1 MELVNRNIIFRCDS
15 SIKIGT
21 GHIFR
26 TINIAKELKKYQS
39 NIYFLCKNHLGNI
52 NYILNKDFK
61 LIELPFKNSESNA
74 KTIDDKNLYQSWLED
89 SQEQDAADFIKG
101 IKKLKIKNISWII
114 IDHYSL
120 NEKWIK
126 IVKEEL
132 KLIHNKLPKF
142 IFIDDI
148 LRTNLGS
155 EIIINYSNTYEIL
168 KEKYDLQKN
177 HEKTFLLGP
186 NFSILEKNYP
196 SLQKFARIR
205 KHIKNILIFFGGIDQ
220 DNFTSIA
227 IEVLK
232 DEVFSNISVDI
243 VIGKNC
249 PNKENIK
256 KIIRNRQKSNL
267 HIEIP
272 SLNKLVFNADLAIGG
287 CGTHSWERVTL
298 GLPSI
303 VIPIAENQLPISNFM
318 LQNSAAIIID
328 PKSDIKKN
336 FKEELLNL
344 LKDSSILP
352 RMSESAFKIT
362 DGLGVYRL
370 ITLLKEFQVNLVP
383 RLTLK
388 SDIYTYFRWV
398 NDPIV
403 RQNSFN
409 KNEITFF
416 EHKEWFHKKLLCK
429 NTLLFIIDTEEG
441 LPIGQ
446 IRFERRNNKE
456 DFAKV
461 SISIDEFAR
470 GKGFAFKVLRLG
482 LEELKQKWPSIRK
495 IFAEVEFFNR
505 KSSKTFISAG
515 FNEVESK
522 KKDIRVF
529 YKKI

>member
-15 SIKIGT
+15 SFKIGT

-26 TINIAKELKKYQS
+26 TINIAKELKKYHS
-39 NIYFLCKNHLGNI
+39 NIYFFCKNHLGNI
-52 NYILNKDFK
+52 NDILKKDFE
-61 LIELPFKNSESNA
+61 LIELPLNNSESNE
-74 KTIDDKNLYQSWLED
+74 KPIDNNNLYQSWLEN

-101 IKKLKIKNISWII
+101 VKKLKIKDISWII

-132 KLIHNKLPKF
+132 KSIHNKLPKF

-148 LRTNLGS
+148 LRKNLGS
-155 EIIINYSNTYEIL
+155 EIIINYSSTNEVLRDKYEL
-168 KEKYDLQKN
+168 KKHN
-177 HEKTFLLGP
+177 NKTFLLGP
-186 NFSILEKNYP
+186 NFSILEKNY
-196 SLQKFARIR
+196 SLLQKSARIR
-205 KHIKNILIFFGGIDQ
+205 KHLRNILIFFGGIDQ
-220 DNFTSIA
+220 DNFTEIA

-232 DEVFSNISVDI
+232 DKVFSDISIDT
-243 VIGKNC
+243 VIGKHC
-249 PNKENIK
+249 PHKETIK
-256 KIIRNRQKSNL
+256 EIIKNRPKCNL
-267 HIEIP
+267 HIDIP
-272 SLNKLVFNADLAIGG
+272 SLDRLVFNADLAIGG

-303 VIPIAENQLPISNFM
+303 VIPVAENQSPISDFM
-318 LQNSAAIIID
+318 LKNSAAIIID
-328 PKSDIKKN
+328 PNSDIRKN
-336 FKEELLNL
+336 FKKELLSL
-344 LKDSSILP
+344 LGDSSLLSS
-352 RMSESAFKIT
+352 MSESAFRIT

-370 ITLLKEFQVNLVP
+370 IFFIKEFQVNLVP
-383 RLTLK
+383 RLSLK

-403 RQNSFN
+403 RQNSFKKN
-409 KNEITFF
+409 KITFS

-429 NTLLFIIDTEEG
+429 NTLLFIMDTDEG

-456 DFAKV
+456 DSAKV

-470 GKGFAFKVLRLG
+470 GKGFAIKVLRLG
-482 LEELKQKWPSIRK
+482 LEEVQPKWPKVRK
-495 IFAEVEFFNR
+495 FFAEVEFFNN
-505 KSSKTFISAG
+505 KSSKAFISEG

-522 KKDIRVF
+522 KRGRRVF
-529 YKKI
+529 LKKL